1 MIKDIENLNK
11 IPFDLIDIYK
21 NKIDEGKKLWTD
33 KKVVVCGLARNC
45 ECKIDN
51 CMDKIKKLVKYFSEY
66 KIIVFENN
74 SIDNTKE
81 KLNNYSDIINI
92 GKDDSEDFLS
102 GFSEKRIAR
111 LSRYRNS
118 IQDYIKNKYSN
129 YDYVIVI
136 DFDITDWAIDGI
148 MTSLAWDKDFDVMGS
163 FSQVYY
169 PTLQSEDGWVHYDR
183 WAFKFHSWTEEWSE
197 NQNTDMTW
205 FWYWK
210 PPIGAK
216 PIPCLSVFGGLAIY
230 KMEAYLSGTYGYKH
244 PHQNQDKITVEHC
257 QFHYS
262 LHKNG
267 YNKIYLN
274 PSQRCI
280 I

>member
-1 MIKDIENLNK
+1 MENIENINE
-11 IPFDLIDIYK
+11 IPLDLIDIYK
-21 NKIDEGKKLWTD
+21 SKVDEGKELWKD
-33 KKVVVCGLARNC
+33 KKVVICGLARNC
-45 ECKIDN
+45 ENKIDS
-51 CMDKIKKLVKYFSEY
+51 CIDRIRTLAKYFSEY

-74 SIDNTKE
+74 STDQTKE

-92 GKDDSEDFLS
+92 GKDDSEDFS
-102 GFSEKRIAR
+102 NGFSERRVVR
-111 LSRYRNS
+111 LSRYRDC
-118 IQDYIKNKYSN
+118 IQNYIKNKYSN
-129 YDYVIVI
+129 YDYVIVV
-136 DFDITDWAIDGI
+136 DFDITDWAVDGI
-148 MTSLAWDKDFDVMGS
+148 ITSLAWDKDFDVMGS
-163 FSQVYY
+163 FSQVYH
-169 PTLQSEDGWVHYDR
+169 PTLQSGDGWIHYDR

-197 NQNTDMTW
+197 KQGSDMRW

-230 KMEAYLSGTYGYKH
+230 KMEPYLIGKYGYKH
-244 PHQNQDKITVEHC
+244 PEQLDGCITSEHN
-257 QFHYS
+257 QFHYT
-262 LHKNG
+262 LHNSG